1 MKKYPKLIPVL
12 LSFFALLFTS
22 IHAQSPSDQDDDE
35 IVRLS
40 PFAVEESSN
49 MGRYQA
55 VEASSGNRIRMNL
68 MDSPQ
73 SISVMTSEF
82 IADVGAGKVLDAA
95 KYMSGLGVGSNPDAF
110 DLINVRGFLT
120 GNATID
126 GFRYGTWMNQ
136 DPAIIER
143 LEIIK
148 GPNAILSPSGHP
160 GGMLNL
166 VTKKPLFTDTKRGH
180 ISYQAGRYNS
190 NRAEVDGNYIVRP
203 GKIAVR
209 MVAAVTDT
217 DSHVKHKFSQNV
229 TAMPS
234 LTYRFSPGTE
244 LTAQLYA
251 YNATVLDSGAPM
263 SLYAVGRSNIR
274 LLEGTPSDFGMI
286 GRNTTRHEN
295 MQILNLLFTSQITD
309 KLSTRIAGQ
318 WATQHVRASY
328 MGPSF
333 ALDTAGNDGE
343 VVKLNQITGEWEWD
357 GVTRNDN
364 PRYLL
369 SGSMTKLAS
378 ESRELQH
385 DFVYEHSGR
394 NWKSQTVAG
403 YIFRFNASSGEPG
416 IAYVD
421 DPTLYDFT
429 DPNYTPPDIEFD
441 YTNLISD
448 RYSNH
453 YHDSH
458 AFVYEVIKLF
468 DDRLVLNGGLSVR
481 RSSKLPSGGVVY
493 KVIPQVALYYGYSK
507 MEVMGA
513 EDPNNGVPRHVQH
526 TEQYEGGVRFRLFD
540 GRLFATLAYFD
551 ITQDNIYSEDS
562 RNYIT
567 PTPDP
572 RYPHQ
577 RSERTSKGFEFEL
590 SWSPTKDISVI
601 GSFTDFKNRDGDNR
615 VAVYAAQRM
624 AALWG
629 HYTFPET
636 GPLGGL
642 SVGIGASYVGERP
655 SEFLGTYTSPPP
667 GYDPVPVQSVF
678 WLPSYTLVEANVS
691 YRLNKHWKAQLVVHN
706 LLNKDI
712 ILTNYNRTAWTS
724 APISPKLTIRYDF

>member
-1 MKKYPKLIPVL
+1 MKRYPKLLPVL
-12 LSFFALLFTS
+12 LSLCALSFTS
-22 IHAQSPSDQDDDE
+22 IHAQSQSDKDDDE

-55 VEASSGNRIRMNL
+55 VEATSGSRVRMNL

-73 SISVMTSEF
+73 SISVLTSEF
-82 IADVGAGKVLDAA
+82 IADVGAGKVIDAA
-95 KYMSGLGVGSNPDAF
+95 KYASGIGVGSNPDIQ
-110 DLINVRGFLT
+110 DLMNVRGFLT
-120 GNATID
+120 NNPTLN
-126 GFRYGTWMNQ
+126 GFRNGASVNH

-143 LEIIK
+143 LEVIK
-148 GPNAILSPSGHP
+148 GPNAILSPSGYP

-166 VTKKPLFTDTKRGH
+166 VTKKPLFTDTKRGY
-180 ISYQAGRYNS
+180 ISYQVGRYNS

-203 GKIAVR
+203 DKIAVR
-209 MVAAVTDT
+209 MVAAVTDA
-217 DSHVKHKFSQNV
+217 DSHIKHKFSQNV

-234 LTYRFSPGTE
+234 FTYRFSPETE

-251 YNATVLDSGAPM
+251 YNWSAIDSSIPM
-263 SLYAVGRSNIR
+263 SLYAVGRENIR
-274 LLEGTPSDFGMI
+274 LQEGISRDFGMV
-286 GRNTTRHEN
+286 GRNSTRHEN
-295 MQILNLLFTSQITD
+295 MQALQLLFTSRITD
-309 KLSTRIAGQ
+309 KLFTRITGQ
-318 WATQHVRASY
+318 WFRQHIRANLLL
-328 MGPSF
+328 PSLP
-333 ALDTAGNDGE
+333 LDTAGNNGE
-343 VVKLNQITGEWEWD
+343 VVKPNQITGEWEWD
-357 GVTRNDN
+357 GVTRNDD
-364 PRYLL
+364 PRYQL
-369 SGSMTKLAS
+369 GGAMYKLAN

-403 YIFRFNASSGEPG
+403 YIFRLNTSRGEPG
-416 IAYVD
+416 IAYVE

-441 YTNLISD
+441 YTNLIGD
-448 RYSNH
+448 WYSNH
-453 YHDSH
+453 QHSSH
-458 AFVYEVIKLF
+458 AFVYEVLKLF
-468 DDRLVLNGGLSVR
+468 DDRLVINGGLSVR

-493 KVIPQVALYYGYSK
+493 KIIPQIALYYGYSK

-540 GRLFATLAYFD
+540 GRLFATFAHFE

-567 PTPDP
+567 PTPNP

-577 RSERTSKGFEFEL
+577 RSERTSRGFEFEL
-590 SWSPTKDISVI
+590 SWSPTKNISVI
-601 GSFTDFKNRDGDNR
+601 GSYTDFKNRDGDNR
-615 VAVYAAQRM
+615 VATYAAEKM

-629 HYTFPET
+629 SYTFPET

-642 SVGIGASYVGERP
+642 SVGIGASYTGERP
-655 SEFLGTYTSPPP
+655 SESLGSYTRPPP
-667 GYDPVPVQSVF
+667 GFDPVPVQPMF

-691 YRLNKHWKAQLVVHN
+691 YRINKHWKAQLVIHN
-706 LLNKDI
+706 LLDKEI

-724 APISPKLTIRYDF
+724 APISPKLTVRYDF